1 MFAASFQQHALAQAG
16 AYHQVGLV
24 TGVQAA
30 SPHRLVLM
38 LFDGFDEALAQAIG
52 ALQEGSVQAKCH
64 SIGRAVRIIDEGLK
78 ASLDLAGGGALAAD
92 LRDLY
97 AYVSLRLVQANLHN
111 DADGLHECRRLMRPL
126 REAWSSIN
134 PDTPST

>member
-1 MFAASFQQHALAQAG
+1 MFATSFHQHALPQAG

-38 LFDGFDEALAQAIG
+38 LFDGFDEAVAQAIG
-52 ALQEGSVQAKCH
+52 ALNEGSVQTKCRA
-64 SIGRAVRIIDEGLK
+64 IGRAVRIIDEGLK
-78 ASLDLAGGGALAAD
+78 ASLDLNGGGALATD

-111 DADGLHECRRLMRPL
+111 DAERLHECRRLVRPL
-126 REAWSSIN
+126 REAWSSIE
-134 PDTPST
+134 PDTLSS